1 MGPRPIGTP
10 DPVVDV
16 TYDCKGE
23 RKTKRFASLI
33 DTASRHRSQALI
45 FLSHFAQPAG
55 LHPYL

>member
-33 DTASRHRSQALI
+33 AARRFYISKFNKGKNPTVKKGD
-45 FLSHFAQPAG
+45 
-55 LHPYL
+55 